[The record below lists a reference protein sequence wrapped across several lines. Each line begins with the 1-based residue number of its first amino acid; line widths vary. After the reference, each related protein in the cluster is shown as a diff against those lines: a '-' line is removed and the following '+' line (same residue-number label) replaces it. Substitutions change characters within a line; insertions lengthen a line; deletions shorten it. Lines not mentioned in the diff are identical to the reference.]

1 MGSILNNIR
10 LLLFWPI
17 YRKSIWLFVVL
28 WGITIW
34 ITFCNPTYFSFSG
47 VYYLTLL
54 VATIVLIVEK
64 ARIVITKKAIRK
76 NFLLYFYV
84 IFSLFMIPILAVN
97 LLGAISGVEDYN
109 TKHWQNAWPT
119 SKAGYV
125 PAELQVPDRLP
136 LDVQVVSSVSS
147 VNGWESYRCLVLDGN
162 ESTIL
167 GYEKVVKAHG
177 WYSFRNG
184 KAKGVTLEVLNDFP
198 QPNNH
203 FMLFYGIGNYSI
215 NRIQPKN
222 WKWFPWFLTG
232 TQSIGSDANQDYYYR
247 EEQLGDGYTVYV
259 IYNNFDQDQPRRI
272 YFMFSPDRTRIVM
285 VDIDV
290 VH

>member
-1 MGSILNNIR
+1 MGRILKNIR
-10 LLLFWPI
+10 SLLFGLT
-17 YRKSIWLFVVL
+17 YRKSIWLFVLL

-34 ITFCNPTYFSFSG
+34 ITFCHPTFFSFSG

-54 VATIVLIVEK
+54 IATIVLIIEK
-64 ARIVITKKAIRK
+64 AKIVITKKAIRK
-76 NFLLYFYV
+76 NFLMYFYV
-84 IFSLFMIPILAVN
+84 IFSLFMILILAIN
-97 LLGAISGVEDYN
+97 LLGNISG
-109 TKHWQNAWPT
+109 QNAWPT
-119 SKAGYV
+119 SKAGHV

-136 LDVQVVSSVSS
+136 LDVKIVSSVSS

-167 GYEKVVKAHG
+167 GYEKVVKAHA
-177 WYSFRNG
+177 WYSFTNG

-232 TQSIGSDANQDYYYR
+232 SQSIGRDANRDYYYR
-247 EEQLGDGYTVYV
+247 EEQLGDGYTVYI
-259 IYNNFDQDQPRRI
+259 IYNNFDQNQPRRI
-272 YFMFSPDRTRIVM
+272 YFMFSPDRTRMVI